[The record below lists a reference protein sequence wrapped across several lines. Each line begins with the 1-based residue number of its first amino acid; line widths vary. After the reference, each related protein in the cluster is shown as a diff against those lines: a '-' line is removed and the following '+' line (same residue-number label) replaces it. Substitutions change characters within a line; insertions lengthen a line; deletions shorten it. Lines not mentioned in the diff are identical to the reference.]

1 MRVPLYD
8 HAEFYREHRAEI
20 DGAIARVLGSGRIDW
35 GDETPSFEE
44 EFAAWVKAKFAIAV
58 GSGTAALTAAL
69 RAIGVGPGDEVI
81 TVANTDLADSVA
93 IHAVGASVVWVDID
107 PETRC
112 IDTAACDAAITSR
125 TRALLPIDMYGH
137 PADMEELRR
146 IADSY
151 GIALIEDAC
160 IALGAEIAGRRVGT
174 LADVTCFSF
183 SPGKNLSAYGLAGA
197 CTTEDATL
205 ADSIHQLSSDG
216 QARERHDASLQHV
229 ASRHETEGSNERMDE
244 IQAAVLRTKLP
255 YLEATQAARRAQAE
269 RYSDGLGGYADLP
282 REKPDVLHAW
292 RNYVIEHDRRD
303 ALAAHLHTCGIGCGT
318 PYSPPQHR
326 QPVYANLGYTV
337 GSLPQTERS
346 GSRLLALPI
355 GPHLS
360 LVQIDAVIDAVRDGV
375 W

>member
-1 MRVPLYD
+1 MRVPLHD
-8 HAEFYREHRAEI
+8 HAELYREHRAEI
-20 DGAIARVLGSGRIDW
+20 DAAIARVLGSGHVDW
-35 GDETPSFEE
+35 GDEAPSFEE
-44 EFAAWVKAKFAIAV
+44 EFAAWLKAKFAIAV

-81 TVANTDLADSVA
+81 TVANTDLADSAA
-93 IHAVGASVVWVDID
+93 IHAAGAFVVWVDID

-125 TRALLPIDMYGH
+125 TRALLPVDMFGH

-146 IADSY
+146 IADFR

-160 IALGAEIAGRRVGT
+160 IALGAEIAGRRVGS

-183 SPGKNLSAYGLAGA
+183 SPGKNLAAYGLAGA
-197 CTTEDATL
+197 CTTEDAAL
-205 ADSIHQLSSDG
+205 ADSIRKLSSDG
-216 QARERHDASLQHV
+216 QARERHDGSLQHIGL
-229 ASRHETEGSNERMDE
+229 RHETEGSNERMDE

-255 YLEATQAARRAQAE
+255 YLDATQAARRAQAE
-269 RYSDGLGGYADLP
+269 RYSERLGGYADLP
-282 REKPDVLHAW
+282 SERAGIRHAW

-303 ALAAHLHTCGIGCGT
+303 ELAAHLYAWGIECSA

-326 QPVYANLGYTV
+326 QMVYANLGYAA
-337 GSLPQTERS
+337 GSLPQTERA
-346 GSRLLALPI
+346 GSRILALPI

-360 LVQIDAVIDAVRDGV
+360 LEQIDAVADAVRAGLS
-375 W
+375 